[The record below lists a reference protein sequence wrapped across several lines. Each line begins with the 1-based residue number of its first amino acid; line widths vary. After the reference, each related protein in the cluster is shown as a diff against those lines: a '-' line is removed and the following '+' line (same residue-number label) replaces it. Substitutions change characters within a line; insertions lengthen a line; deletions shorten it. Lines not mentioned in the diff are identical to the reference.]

1 MKDKLNGLDEPV
13 YEFSIQANKKNPA
26 KAGHASNLTGHV
38 KSGFLLPNILSGISW
53 IQPSPDIPDKCYYIT
68 NSHPPDYPD

>member
-26 KAGHASNLTGHV
+26 NAGHASNLTGHV
-38 KSGFLLPNILSGISW
+38 KGGFLLPNIFSAHSN
-53 IQPSPDIPDKCYYIT
+53 IT
-68 NSHPPDYPD
+68 CHGFNQAQTFPMSAPT